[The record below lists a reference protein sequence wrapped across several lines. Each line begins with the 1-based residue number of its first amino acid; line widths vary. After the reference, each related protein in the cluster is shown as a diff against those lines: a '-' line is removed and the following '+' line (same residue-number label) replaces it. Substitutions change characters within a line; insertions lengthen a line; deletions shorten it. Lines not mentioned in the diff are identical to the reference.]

1 MTDKPIKQSDAQHVE
16 PVTGARFG
24 AFGFEFAGTIVAAV
38 ISGYYVDGY
47 LGVAPLFTLL
57 FTMAGMGGALYRLLW
72 NLKQTTSHRDDGN

>member
-1 MTDKPIKQSDAQHVE
+1 MTEGPIRQGDAPHDAE
-16 PVTGARFG
+16 GSGARIA

-72 NLKQTTSHRDDGN
+72 NLKQITAHRDDGT